1 MANTKEV
8 RKQISSIKSTRKI
21 TSALEMVAASK
32 IKKTQ
37 DLMFGGRPYSEKVK
51 EVIEHIASS
60 SSEYSHP
67 FYEERKNKS
76 SCYIVV
82 GSDKGLCGGL
92 NINLFKKIVAEA
104 ADNQKNGIETSFAL
118 IGVKAV
124 TFFGNLGGKVL
135 GQATKLGD
143 KPNPEDLI
151 GLTKIV
157 LDEQKKGN
165 IDRVVLCSNKFVNTM
180 TQEPTLQQLIPLSHD
195 ENENEGSQTSMQW
208 DYIYEPEAKILL
220 DGLLTRYIESLIFQ
234 AVLENNACEQ
244 AAKMIAMKN
253 ATENAGDLIKELEL
267 LYNNVRQAAIT
278 QELSEIVGGAAAV

>member
-1 MANTKEV
+1 M
-8 RKQISSIKSTRKI
+8 
-21 TSALEMVAASK
+21 
-32 IKKTQ
+32 
-37 DLMFGGRPYSEKVK
+37 
-51 EVIEHIASS
+51 
-60 SSEYSHP
+60 
-67 FYEERKNKS
+67 
-76 SCYIVV
+76 

-92 NINLFKKIVAEA
+92 NINLFKKIVSEA
-104 ADNQKNGIETSFAL
+104 AENQKNGIETSFAL
-118 IGVKAV
+118 IGIKAV

-180 TQEPTLQQLIPLSHD
+180 TQQPTLQQLIPLTHD
-195 ENENEGSQTSMQW
+195 DNKEPTISSQW
-208 DYIYEPEAKILL
+208 DYIYEPEAKVLL

>member
-1 MANTKEV
+1 MRRT
-8 RKQISSIKSTRKI
+8 
-21 TSALEMVAASK
+21 
-32 IKKTQ
+32 
-37 DLMFGGRPYSEKVK
+37 
-51 EVIEHIASS
+51 
-60 SSEYSHP
+60 
-67 FYEERKNKS
+67 
-76 SCYIVV
+76 
-82 GSDKGLCGGL
+82 

-104 ADNQKNGIETSFAL
+104 AENQKNGVETSFAL

-180 TQEPTLQQLIPLSHD
+180 TQQPTLQQLIPLSHD
-195 ENENEGSQTSMQW
+195 ENEESQTSMQW
-208 DYIYEPEAKILL
+208 DYIYEPEAKVLL